1 MKKWIK
7 WLPVYLAVIVAHA
20 WLVTSCSKNAPSPTI
35 KHTVEAVEIAA
46 MLESLGVTTPNSFFA
61 DDVYA
66 LPSEHW
72 LANEYS
78 ESLYRFLTSFK
89 SATYVATENDC
100 DNFSTLA
107 FAFAQIL
114 HHNTPQK
121 NKKTAL
127 AVGEIWYASLARG
140 GVHAIN
146 VAMVWDDQT
155 GYKIIFYEPQTQQIV
170 QLTQAEIAG
179 VKYYRF

>member
-1 MKKWIK
+1 MKIIK
-7 WLPVYLAVIVAHA
+7 WLLIFVFIILYLLTAGCGKKAV
-20 WLVTSCSKNAPSPTI
+20 KPTI
-35 KHTVEAVEIAA
+35 KHTVESVEIAA
-46 MLESLGVTTPNSFFA
+46 MLESLGVNTPNSFFA

-72 LANEYS
+72 LASEYS
-78 ESLYRFLTSFK
+78 EALYRFLTSFK

-100 DNFSTLA
+100 DNFSTMA

-121 NKKTAL
+121 THKTAL
-127 AVGEIWYASLARG
+127 AFGEIWYPSLARG

-146 VAMVWDDQT
+146 VVMVWDDKT
-155 GYKIIFYEPQTQQIV
+155 GYKLLFYEPQTQQLV
-170 QLTQAEIAG
+170 ELTKAEIAG